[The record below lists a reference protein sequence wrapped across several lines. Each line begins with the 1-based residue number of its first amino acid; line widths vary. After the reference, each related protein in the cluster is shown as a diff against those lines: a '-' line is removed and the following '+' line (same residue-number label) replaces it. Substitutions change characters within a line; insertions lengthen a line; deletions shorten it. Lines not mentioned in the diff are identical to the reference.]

1 MPGSVCLIFIAGLL
15 PLLWLPVIPPLPWI
29 VSVII
34 LALILL
40 SRSWQ
45 GYQKGG
51 LLLLSFGWGCLFAAQ
66 NLAFFEQIPET
77 PVSADAVV
85 VRSDGAQYHEVKIVR
100 LSGKP
105 LFPQPGVRIYG
116 TRLPTPVC
124 AGQRLRLK
132 LKLRP
137 LHGQLNEG
145 GFDSQRFY
153 LAQNLLF
160 SGHVITAKTL
170 SAQCSLRSQWMS
182 AVQRRT
188 ENLMMQGII
197 IALAFGERSGLSTEQ
212 KQLLNQTGTAHLMA
226 ISGMHISL
234 AAGLGW
240 LIGRAC
246 QLMMSAH
253 RIGYRLPLLCSMVM
267 ALGYTW
273 LSGCNPPA
281 LRAMFALSIWL
292 VLRLSG
298 RKWFSWDVW
307 LLCIAGILLHDPLVL
322 LSDSFCLS
330 ALAVASL
337 LFWYQWVPLNG
348 RFRRWP
354 WYSRYPLQLVHLQLG
369 IMLLLL
375 PLQIHIFHG
384 LSLSSLVANFFAIPA
399 ISFIVVPLLLVALFL
414 NDIFQ
419 LGEWLWL
426 AVDRVLALLFHLLEH
441 LPEGWL
447 GVEKRVMWVSFTGW
461 MAVVLWRT
469 GAWKH
474 SKAALLVAV
483 TAVTLSHHRTITP
496 PQVWQMTMLDIGHGL
511 AVAIIR
517 NHHVVLY
524 DTGGMWQGGDA
535 ALQTIIPWLKW
546 HNLTLDAIVLSH
558 EHLDHIGGLKSLQ
571 RWLPRVSVR
580 SSLDW
585 EDHLPCYRGTNW
597 EWQGLK
603 FDVLWPPPEERLRGN
618 NNSCVI
624 RVSDGY
630 YRLLLTGDL
639 EASAEFALLRRENR
653 SLDADFIQV
662 PHHGSRTSSTETLL
676 TAVAGRAAFASTS
689 RYNQWHLPSSVV
701 IRRYKERGYQ
711 WYDTP
716 HSGQLTLTI
725 DHEKWKI
732 MGLREQIVPRW
743 YHQWFGVLTDNE

>member
-1 MPGSVCLIFIAGLL
+1 MLSSACLILIVGLL
-15 PLLWLPVIPPLPWI
+15 PLLWLPIIPSLPWI
-29 VSVII
+29 VGLIG
-34 LALILL
+34 LALVLL
-40 SRSWQ
+40 SHQWQ
-45 GYQKGG
+45 GGQNGG
-51 LLLLSFGWGCLFAAQ
+51 LLLLSFCWGCLAAAQ
-66 NLAFFEQIPET
+66 SLAFFQQIPET
-77 PVSADAVV
+77 PVSADVVV
-85 VRSDGAQYHEVKIVR
+85 VRSDGQQYHEVKIVR
-100 LSGKP
+100 LSGKL

-116 TRLPTPVC
+116 TNLPAPVC

-160 SGHVITAKTL
+160 SGRVITAETL
-170 SAQCSLRSQWMS
+170 SGRCSLQFQWMS

-188 ENLMMQGII
+188 ASLPMQGII
-197 IALAFGERSGLSTEQ
+197 IALAFGERRGLSAEQ
-212 KQLLNQTGTAHLMA
+212 KQLLSQTGTAHLMA

-240 LIGRAC
+240 LVGRAC
-246 QLMMSAH
+246 QLMMPAH
-253 RIGYRLPLLCSMVM
+253 RIGYRFPLICSMVI

-281 LRAMFALSIWL
+281 LRAMFALTIWS
-292 VLRLSG
+292 VLRFSG
-298 RKWFSWDVW
+298 RKWRSWDVW
-307 LLCIAGILLHDPLVL
+307 LLCIAGILLYDPLVL

-330 ALAVASL
+330 AVAVASL
-337 LFWYQWVPLNG
+337 LFWYQWAPLHS
-348 RFRRWP
+348 RVTRWP
-354 WYSRYPLQLVHLQLG
+354 WYTRYPAQLVHLQFG

-375 PLQIHIFHG
+375 PLQIKIFHG
-384 LSLSSLVANFFAIPA
+384 VSLSAIVANFFAIPL
-399 ISFIVVPLLLVALFL
+399 ISFVVVPLLLVALFV
-414 NDIFQ
+414 NDVFQ

-426 AVDRVLALLFHLLEH
+426 TIDRALALLFHLLES

-447 GVEKRVMWVSFTGW
+447 EADKRMIWISYSGW
-461 MAVVLWRT
+461 MGVILWRT
-469 GAWKH
+469 GAWQH
-474 SKAALLVAV
+474 SKAALLVAI
-483 TAVTLSHHRTITP
+483 TAVTFGHHRSVTP

-517 NHHVVLY
+517 NHRVLLY
-524 DTGGMWQGGDA
+524 DTGGVWPGGDA

-571 RWLPRVSVR
+571 RWLPQVSVR
-580 SSLDW
+580 SSLGWDG
-585 EDHLPCYRGTNW
+585 HLPCYRGTKW

-603 FDVLWPPPEERLRGN
+603 FAVHWPPPEERLRGN

-630 YRLLLTGDL
+630 RRLLLTGDL
-639 EASAEFALLRRENR
+639 EASAEFAMLRREKMALN
-653 SLDADFIQV
+653 ADFIQV

-676 TAVAGRAAFASTS
+676 QAVAGRAAFASTS
-689 RYNQWHLPSSVV
+689 RYNQWHLPASQIVS
-701 IRRYKERGYQ
+701 RYKKNGYQ

-716 HSGQLTLTI
+716 HSGQLTLAI
-725 DHEKWKI
+725 DHEKWKTI
-732 MGLREQIVPRW
+732 GLREQISPRW
-743 YHQWFGVLTDNE
+743 YHQRFGVTDDNE